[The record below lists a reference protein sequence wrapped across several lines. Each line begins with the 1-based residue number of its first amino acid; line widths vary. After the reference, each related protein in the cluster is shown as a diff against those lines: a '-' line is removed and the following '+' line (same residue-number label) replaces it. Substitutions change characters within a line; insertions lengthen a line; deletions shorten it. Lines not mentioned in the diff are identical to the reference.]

1 MEKVL
6 LKFYA
11 DWCGPCKMMDPIV
24 KQFEEKSGIEV
35 KHINIEEDMDAANE
49 FGVQSIPTLVRMEDG
64 KEVARNTGFMAL
76 PQIIKFME

>member
-6 LKFYA
+6 FKFYA

-35 KHINIEEDMDAANE
+35 KNINIEEDMDAANE

-64 KEVARNTGFMAL
+64 KEVARNTGFMSL